1 MALPSSKKTHLE
13 QHKQILKQLLK
24 EDANRTCADCKVS
37 KTLDGHHGI

>member
-24 EDANRTCADCKVS
+24 DANRTCADCKVS